1 MVVDDCWLLQFALI
15 FKRGVE
21 MKIVYAEAEL
31 TNHKLYCYKVMYGG
45 EKSKEEILNNGEL
58 LTLLLLLL
66 KIFNYFAILI

>member
-1 MVVDDCWLLQFALI
+1 
-15 FKRGVE
+15 